1 MSDRYRTITI
11 LIASPSDVSEERDCA
26 ERVIHRLEMY
36 DEDKVLLRLIAK
48 RWEFDAASE
57 MGSSPQEIITRQ
69 IVDECDCAICI
80 FWTRIGTPTEVA
92 PGGAVEEL
100 ERMVQA
106 KKLVMLYFSSALP
119 DSLDAIDFDQFA
131 RLGRWKKTL
140 NDGKCGLMK
149 TYRNVHE
156 FEAMLAR
163 ELRQQLLARFGGGS
177 GGDRDAEN
185 SVELEQLYCATLKEE
200 LCRIKILGSPDI
212 DGVQVKLDD
221 TFVPLRMSELWRSDK
236 RLEEKH
242 ALMLHEEKRHR
253 TPDEVMQ
260 LVFPEY
266 RMLLVIGDPGSGKT
280 TLMKYYALCCLEH
293 ETRRLFGENI
303 PARVFYLPLR
313 ELGADDWHQEMALPQ
328 QLSIWAEKHS
338 LSIDGK
344 VFEGWLRDTRR
355 KSLVLLDG
363 LDEISDLDRRK
374 VVCGWIDC
382 ACNSFPHA
390 AFVVTSRFTGYR
402 QVDGIVLT
410 ADHQR
415 VDVMDFTEKQQEE
428 FLDKWFRAAF
438 ERELPPVGVTRESWK
453 ESQQQKAVD
462 CTKKIVACLQEPK
475 NRGLREMAAVPM
487 LLQIMAI
494 LFRARDFLPENRVDL
509 YRVALDY
516 LLEFRDKQRKMKPLL
531 PALKARLVLSPV
543 SLWMQES
550 LHADEALKDTMH
562 IEMQKI
568 LKTFDSPPTAEAF
581 CRNLVERAGV
591 LVTYGKNEYLFR
603 HKTFR
608 EYLAGG
614 QLARQSLSDAD
625 VLDSVIPHFGEDW
638 WNEPLIF
645 FASQIDDQLFDSFIS
660 KLFDS
665 PVSESMDQKQ
675 QTLLDIIIREAPQK
689 KIDALRLKLLD
700 PETTRNRQRS
710 ILQCLQSIG
719 SDDARDA
726 VRAFATPVSGVIRDA
741 DMLQLAAFI
750 TGDTLLASAS
760 ATFLHVWQNPHEQN
774 AQYILI
780 PGGSY
785 LYSLTEKEEIVG
797 DLFFARYTVTNK
809 LYRSFIAWLEAKEL
823 SELRSAFQAELEAI
837 AMSDA
842 WGKEFADYLKKG
854 KEDLAGH
861 FRSNYDEDRKYNG
874 DDQPVVGVTWYAARA
889 YALWL
894 SLLEGEKG
902 LYRLPSEVEWE
913 WAAGGKQGTTRERVR
928 SYPWPE
934 ERGEPSP
941 ALVNYNQ
948 NIGTTT
954 PVGRYPEGATPEGL
968 YDMAGN
974 VDEWMENW
982 YDKDEDCPS
991 IRGGNWYDAADA
1003 LRCSSRGY
1011 YDPRYGVYNN
1021 VGFRVIRSSHFSLPE
1036 HLTF

>member
-1 MSDRYRTITI
+1 MSDKRYRDIKI
-11 LIASPSDVSEERDCA
+11 LIASPGDVKAERDCA
-26 ERVIHRLEMY
+26 ERVISRLEIY
-36 DEDKVLLRLIAK
+36 DERQRLLRLIPK

-57 MGSSPQEIITRQ
+57 MGESPQEIINRQ
-69 IVDECDCAICI
+69 LVHECDCAVCM
-80 FWTRIGTPTEVA
+80 FWTRIGTPTDSA

-100 ERMVQA
+100 ELMVKA
-106 KKLVMLYFSSALP
+106 GKLVMLYFSDASLPPPSA
-119 DSLDAIDFDQFA
+119 FDHDQYNCLYA
-131 RLGRWKKTL
+131 WKKTL
-140 NDGKCGLMK
+140 HDGKRGLIK
-149 TYRNVHE
+149 TYQNVLE
-156 FEAMLAR
+156 FEIMLER
-163 ELRQQLLARFGGGS
+163 ELRQQLQARFGGGS
-177 GGDRDAEN
+177 GGDIGDEN
-185 SVELEQLYCATLKEE
+185 NAELEQRYCSTLKEE

-236 RLEEKH
+236 RLEAKH
-242 ALMLHEEKRHR
+242 ALMMHEERHHR

-266 RMLLVIGDPGSGKT
+266 RLLLVIGDPGSGKT

-293 ETRRLFGENI
+293 QSERLFGEDI
-303 PARVFYLPLR
+303 SARVFYLPLR
-313 ELGADDWHQEMALPQ
+313 ELGADDWLPEIVLPQ
-328 QLSIWAEKHS
+328 QLSVWAVKHS

-344 VFEGWLRDTRR
+344 VFDGWLRDTNR

-363 LDEISDLDRRK
+363 LDEISDLERRK
-374 VVCGWIDC
+374 AVCGWIDC
-382 ACNSFPHA
+382 ACNSFPDA

-402 QVDGIVLT
+402 KVDGIELT

-438 ERELPPVGVTRESWK
+438 ERELPPVGVIRESWR
-453 ESQQQKAVD
+453 EQQKQKAAE

-516 LLEFRDKQRKMKPLL
+516 LLEFRDKQRNMKPLL

-550 LHADEALKDTMH
+550 LHADEAFKDTMH
-562 IEMQKI
+562 AEMQKT
-568 LKTFDSPPTAEAF
+568 LKTFDAPPTAEEF
-581 CRNLVERAGV
+581 CKNLVDRAGV

-625 VLDSVIPHFGEDW
+625 SLDNVILNFGDDW
-638 WNEPLIF
+638 WNEPLSF
-645 FASQIDDQLFDSFIS
+645 FAGQIDEKLFDIFMK

-675 QTLLDIIIREAPQK
+675 QTLLDIFIREAPQK
-689 KIDALRLKLLD
+689 KIDALRRKLLD
-700 PETTRNRQRS
+700 PETTQNRQRY
-710 ILQCLQSIG
+710 ILQCLKSIG
-719 SDDARDA
+719 SDEARDA
-726 VRAFATPVSGVIRDA
+726 VRAFVTPVSGVARDA
-741 DMLQLAAFI
+741 DMLQLAAVI
-750 TGDTLLASAS
+750 TGDALLASAS
-760 ATFLHVWQNPHEQN
+760 ATFSQVWQNPHEQN

-785 LYSLTEKEEIVG
+785 LYSLTEKEERVS
-797 DLFFARYTVTNK
+797 DLYFAKYPVTNR
-809 LYRSFIAWLEAKEL
+809 LYRSFISWLEAKKSQEVL
-823 SELRSAFQAELEAI
+823 SVFIAELHAI
-837 AMSDA
+837 AKNNI
-842 WGKEFADYLKKG
+842 WGKGFGDYLKEG
-854 KEDLAGH
+854 NDNLASH
-861 FRSNYDEDRKYNG
+861 FRSYYDDNRKYNG
-874 DDQPVVGVTWYAARA
+874 EDQPVVGVTWYAARA

-894 SLLEGEKG
+894 SLLEGDTTR
-902 LYRLPSEVEWE
+902 YRFPTEIEWE
-913 WAAGGKQGTTRERVR
+913 WAAGGKQGTRGEKVR
-928 SYPWPE
+928 LYPWKE
-934 ERGEPSP
+934 EKAEPS
-941 ALVNYNQ
+941 ATLANYNK
-948 NIGTTT
+948 NIGATT

-968 YDMAGN
+968 HDMAGN

-982 YDKDEDCPS
+982 YNEDANYPA
-991 IRGGNWYDAADA
+991 IRGGCWYDEADA
-1003 LRCSSRGY
+1003 LRCSSRVVD
-1011 YDPRYGVYNN
+1011 DPVSWVNSF
-1021 VGFRVIRSSHFSLPE
+1021 VGFRVIRSSPFSS
-1036 HLTF
+1036 